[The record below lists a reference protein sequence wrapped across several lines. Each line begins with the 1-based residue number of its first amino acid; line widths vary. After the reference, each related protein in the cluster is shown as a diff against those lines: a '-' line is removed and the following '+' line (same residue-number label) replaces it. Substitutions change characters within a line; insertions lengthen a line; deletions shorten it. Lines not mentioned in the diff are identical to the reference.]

1 MAQTTELII
10 QGRDNASKPIDG
22 VAGALSRMKVAV
34 ETNRGAQNKLEGAL
48 KNTAASAAGLQ
59 GNIGRLA
66 QSLLAFGPGGLVGGA
81 VTAGI
86 AAIIF
91 AFKQK
96 KEQQEQAIA
105 SSASLA
111 TALENQRL
119 AYIKLTEGVEAY
131 NKALIQSNLGAA
143 KTALDTANANIVLHE
158 QEMRQ
163 RAERR
168 AAISETPAGFAG
180 EAGGAA
186 TRGRQAITVEEAL
199 SQIRKEGKE
208 KSKALLEASTTAG
221 TALINLQQQQ
231 NAAAQAAAAASRKA
245 EVQGEKDK
253 AAEIIKLRTE
263 TKTEF
268 DRLFELST
276 ANGVQLSEQSSA
288 RLAEL
293 EQQYRNILNDT
304 TANLEDRIVAL
315 KAIET
320 VEKNQADERKRMFD
334 ERKTEF
340 DKLLALSNAEVQL
353 SEENKAR
360 LIELEQQY
368 RNTLN
373 DTNASLA
380 DRVVA
385 LQALATI
392 TSEQQK
398 KQDAADKE
406 AKNKAGEQAQEREEL
421 ISRMS
426 TGLEVMAVAL
436 VQGENAFQA
445 FGRAARE
452 AIVGELRNLAK
463 KLKVQGLESLAKGY
477 LAAANPLTAAQAPAL
492 FKSAATFFAGAAAAG
507 VGASSLAAG
516 GGGGGFGG
524 RGGGFSTFNNSQLG
538 RNNFNTQQPLTVVIQ
553 GGLLDM
559 SNPETQRSF
568 VGALETVTNRR
579 VNFRGVTA

>member
-1 MAQTTELII
+1 MAQTTELVI

-22 VAGALSRMKVAV
+22 VAGALNRMKVAV

-48 KNTAASAAGLQ
+48 KNTATSALGLQ
-59 GNIGRLA
+59 GNIGRLS

-81 VTAGI
+81 VTAGL

-96 KEQQEQAIA
+96 KEQQEEAITTG
-105 SSASLA
+105 ASLA
-111 TALENQRL
+111 TSLENQRL
-119 AYIKLTEGVEAY
+119 AYIRLKEGVEAY
-131 NKALIQSNLGAA
+131 NIALAKSNIQAA
-143 KTALDTANANIVLHE
+143 EGIRDDAKIKLEAHQ
-158 QEMRQ
+158 QEMQ
-163 RAERR
+163 QQAER
-168 AAISETPAGFAG
+168 AAGRGRIV
-180 EAGGAA
+180 GGASGASPAIDFEQA
-186 TRGRQAITVEEAL
+186 TQEQLARIQRDRQAETNRL
-199 SQIRKEGKE
+199 Q
-208 KSKALLEASTTAG
+208 KAAVDADAAVTTLEAK
-221 TALINLQQQQ
+221 Q
-231 NAAAQAAAAASRKA
+231 NEDRQAASARASAARTKT
-245 EVQGEKDK
+245 VKDE
-253 AAEIIKLRTE
+253 AAEEIRLRTE

-276 ANGVQLSEQSSA
+276 ANGVQLSEQSNA

-293 EQQYRNILNDT
+293 EQEYRNILNDT
-304 TANLEDRIVAL
+304 NASLEDRIVAL
-315 KAIET
+315 KAVGT
-320 VEKNQADERKRMFD
+320 VEEQQAKERKRMFD

-340 DKLLALSNAEVQL
+340 DRLLALSNGEVQL
-353 SEENKAR
+353 TEENKAR

-373 DTNASLA
+373 DTNAALA

-406 AKNKAGEQAQEREEL
+406 AKDKAGEQAEDRAEL

-452 AIVGELRNLAK
+452 AIVNELRSIAK
-463 KLKVQGLESLAKGY
+463 KLKVKGLAALAEGY
-477 LAAANPLTAAQAPAL
+477 LAASNPLTAGAAPGF

-507 VGASSLAAG
+507 VGASGLAAG

-538 RNNFNTQQPLTVVIQ
+538 RNNFNTQQPLTIVIQ